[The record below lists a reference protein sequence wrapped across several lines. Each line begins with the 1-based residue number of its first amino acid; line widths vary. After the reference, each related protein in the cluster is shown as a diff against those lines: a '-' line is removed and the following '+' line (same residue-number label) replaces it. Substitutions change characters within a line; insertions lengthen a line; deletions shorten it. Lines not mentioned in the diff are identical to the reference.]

1 MLPLK
6 EAIAKAP
13 KLSYNH
19 IAVPEQNGVVVFESA
34 KPAFPCRIGGLEV
47 TNESELKQIFSL
59 ACPPTWFSTD
69 DTPKMVEEKRWL
81 KSMNFQDEAIASFL
95 DQYCN
100 IQTYSNAFQDHS
112 HVLLVAPSTSG
123 RNRIPLLFARWLQ
136 KTFGGDIY
144 DNIIPLAQEEAKNRR
159 GYVEKVGSPSI
170 VEIPSDAI
178 HLRGRRVILVDDILT
193 SGETINTIQEAL
205 AHVGITISGVAVV
218 GAAMSGKPAV
228 TTSAKQ
234 LATKLAASLHLD
246 IKQITQQ
253 IQVAH
258 SNTYANL
265 LRKAAKDAETN
276 PQAVYDTLTR
286 KAEAIRR
293 TPRLDVSGE
302 RPPQSHTDSGGTQ
315 KTRNLA
321 GVLPLETGELP
332 PTLPEIGAVYRI
344 MAGSQGSVASSPQ
357 RRAITLRDL
366 IPFIDWSPFF
376 HTWELRGRYPT
387 IFDDPNCGSEAKKL
401 FDDAQKLLAE
411 IIDQDGL
418 QLRGACGLFPANR
431 DGEDI
436 LVYSDDSRS
445 EVIARFHGLRQQ
457 MKKPEGQFNHSIA
470 DFVAPAPAKDY
481 IGAFA
486 VTSGHGMTELVKKFK
501 AAHDDYNVIMTEA
514 IADRFAEAFAEYMH
528 KFARDSWGFGKT
540 ENLTPEE
547 LIREKYRG
555 IRPAPGYPAQP
566 DHTEKWAIWKLLDA
580 ERHTGITLT
589 ESLAMFPA
597 SSVSGLFFA
606 HPESK
611 YFAVGKIERDQVESY
626 AQRKG
631 MSIED
636 VQKWLQPYLNYDPDS
651 QLTRPCLSGTVA

>member
-1 MLPLK
+1 M
-6 EAIAKAP
+6 
-13 KLSYNH
+13 
-19 IAVPEQNGVVVFESA
+19 NGNS
-34 KPAFPCRIGGLEV
+34 R
-47 TNESELKQIFSL
+47 
-59 ACPPTWFSTD
+59 
-69 DTPKMVEEKRWL
+69 
-81 KSMNFQDEAIASFL
+81 
-95 DQYCN
+95 
-100 IQTYSNAFQDHS
+100 
-112 HVLLVAPSTSG
+112 
-123 RNRIPLLFARWLQ
+123 
-136 KTFGGDIY
+136 
-144 DNIIPLAQEEAKNRR
+144 
-159 GYVEKVGSPSI
+159 
-170 VEIPSDAI
+170 
-178 HLRGRRVILVDDILT
+178 
-193 SGETINTIQEAL
+193 
-205 AHVGITISGVAVV
+205 
-218 GAAMSGKPAV
+218 

-321 GVLPLETGELP
+321 GVLPLEKGELP
-332 PTLPEIGAVYRI
+332 PTLPQIGAVYRI
-344 MAGSQGSVASSPQ
+344 MAGGQESVSLSPQ
-357 RRAITLRDL
+357 RRSITLRDM

-376 HTWELRGRYPT
+376 HTWELRGRYPA
-387 IFDDPNCGSEAKKL
+387 IFDDPNCGAEAKKL

-411 IIDQDGL
+411 IVDQDGL

-486 VTSGHGMTELVKKFK
+486 VTSGHGMLELVKKFK

-514 IADRFAEAFAEYMH
+514 IADRFDRLRRADQLDDGA
-528 KFARDSWGFGKT
+528 ART
-540 ENLTPEE
+540 LAAT
-547 LIREKYRG
+547 YR
-555 IRPAPGYPAQP
+555 
-566 DHTEKWAIWKLLDA
+566 
-580 ERHTGITLT
+580 
-589 ESLAMFPA
+589 
-597 SSVSGLFFA
+597 
-606 HPESK
+606 
-611 YFAVGKIERDQVESY
+611 
-626 AQRKG
+626 
-631 MSIED
+631 
-636 VQKWLQPYLNYDPDS
+636 
-651 QLTRPCLSGTVA
+651 